1 MISRKERYAMV
12 SNGSSEPLSLRRQCE
27 LLCLPR
33 TQFYYKSKTES
44 QVNLHIMRIMD
55 EQYLRTPF
63 FGFPRMLDHVRHTC
77 PTLVVLNPKRVYRLY
92 KIMNLKS
99 LLPGPHTSSPDPKTT
114 YKYPYLLKSLKIE
127 RPNQVWASDITYV
140 PMSRGYMFLYA
151 IIDLHSRFI
160 LNWGTSN
167 NMTADWCT
175 NLTREALYKWG
186 KPDIFNTDQGS
197 QFTSET
203 FVGLLEE
210 FEVKISMDGKGRAI
224 DNIFIERFWR
234 TVKYEYIY
242 LNPANG
248 GLDLYNELDEYMR
261 YYNYEREHSSI
272 GKVPPAKQ
280 YNVQDSINFLTKYS
294 TIKSTPLV

>member
-1 MISRKERYAMV
+1 MIPRKERYAMV
-12 SNGSSEPLSLRRQCE
+12 STGSSEALSLRRQCE
-27 LLCLPR
+27 LLCIPR
-33 TQFYYKSKTES
+33 TQFYYKSQTES

-63 FGFPRMLDHVRHTC
+63 FGFPRMYDHVKNSC
-77 PTLVVLNPKRVYRLY
+77 PTWILNTKRVYRLY
-92 KIMNLKS
+92 KLMGLKS
-99 LLPGPHTSSPDPKTT
+99 LLPGPHTSKPDPKTT
-114 YKYPYLLKSLKIE
+114 YKFPYLLRNLKIE
-127 RPNQVWASDITYV
+127 RINQVWASDITYV

-151 IIDLHSRFI
+151 VIDLYSRFI
-160 LNWGTSN
+160 LNWGISN
-167 NMTADWCT
+167 SMTADWCT

-203 FVGLLEE
+203 FIGLLKE
-210 FEVKISMDGKGRAI
+210 FEIKISMDGKGRAI

-248 GLDLYNELDEYMR
+248 GLELYEELEEYMR
-261 YYNYEREHSSI
+261 YYNYEREHSSL
-272 GKVPPAKQ
+272 GKVTPAKQ
-280 YNVQDSINFLTKYS
+280 YNTQDTIKSLTKYS
-294 TIKSTPLV
+294 TIKSTPMV